1 MHKNNYFFTNATF
14 SDQILEVQECRAM
27 VIAQSEGDQLMRLI
41 VMITEQSKRIV
52 AAGAALDR
60 LSSLIFK

>member
-1 MHKNNYFFTNATF
+1 M
-14 SDQILEVQECRAM
+14 EVQECLAM

-60 LSSLIFK
+60 LSCLIFK